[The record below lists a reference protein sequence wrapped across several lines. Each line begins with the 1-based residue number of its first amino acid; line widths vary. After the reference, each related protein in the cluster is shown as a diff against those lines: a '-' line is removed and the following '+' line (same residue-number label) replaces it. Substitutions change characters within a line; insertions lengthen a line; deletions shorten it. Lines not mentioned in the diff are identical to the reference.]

1 MDMNKITYKSNHNVV
16 YFCKYHVV
24 WCPKY
29 LRKVLVNGLDIR
41 LKNLIKSIAT
51 EIQVDI
57 IEMEKYLSE
66 AEISKVADSASYY
79 GKSKV

>member
-1 MDMNKITYKSNHNVV
+1 MGMNKITYKFNYNVV

-29 LRKVLVNGLDIR
+29 RRKVLVNGLDIR

>member
-1 MDMNKITYKSNHNVV
+1 MKKITYKSNHNVV
-16 YFCKYHVV
+16 YSCKYHVV

-29 LRKVLVNGLDIR
+29 RRKVLVNGLDIR